1 MDLLIERE
9 IQKLIEAEHGDVL
22 RTKIIL
28 ELLQSDNKLYSSDQK
43 YIYLLLIEHSDL
55 DEITERVQFLN
66 PVKLTVKKTELTT
79 SSTPKL
85 HFQERWCT
93 HCEKGVF
100 PERKFSV
107 GALLILLLIGILP
120 GLIYYA
126 LVSKK
131 CPICSKADWGAH
143 PK

>member
-9 IQKLIEAEHGDVL
+9 IQKLIDAEHGDVL
-22 RTKIIL
+22 RTQIIL
-28 ELLQSDNKLYSSDQK
+28 ESLQNNKKLYSSDQK

-55 DEITERVQFLN
+55 EEIRERVQFLN
-66 PVKLTVKKTELTT
+66 PIKPIVKKIELAN
-79 SSTPKL
+79 SSAPKL
-85 HFQERWCT
+85 HFQERWCI
-93 HCEKGVF
+93 HCKRGVF

-131 CPICSKADWGAH
+131 CPICSNANWGI